1 MNMSTAI
8 GNQWIIALATLL
20 ASLILGYL
28 ARVLFI
34 RRIAGR
40 LARTDTDID
49 DLVLKS
55 VRGHVPFWFLL
66 GGLVLAARIVPVAP
80 HLGDLAVRAA
90 AAFLVISLSVAAASF
105 STALLRRRA
114 ARAGGTAAATSLSI
128 NVARASILALGG
140 LLLLSNLGISIT
152 PLLTAL
158 GVGSLAVAL
167 ALQPTLTN
175 FIAGVHISVA
185 RPIRVGDFVKLETG
199 AQGYV
204 EDINW
209 RATRIRELPN
219 NIIIVP
225 NSRVAE
231 MILTNFAMPEPEQAA
246 LVQVGVAYGSDMRK
260 VEQVT
265 CQVARE
271 TLRSVPGG
279 VPDFDPFI
287 RYHTFGDSSIN
298 FTVILRVKEFT
309 DRYLV
314 THEFMKRLKARYDE
328 DGIEIPFPQRVVHS
342 PAPLGVP
349 VKAKAIRL
357 AGGGSDG
364 P

>member
-1 MNMSTAI
+1 MSTAI
-8 GNQWIIALATLL
+8 GNQWIVALAILL
-20 ASLILGYL
+20 ASVIFGYL

-34 RRIAGR
+34 RRIAVI
-40 LARTDTDID
+40 LARTETDID
-49 DLVLKS
+49 DLFIKS
-55 VRGHVPFWFLL
+55 VRGHVPVWFLL
-66 GGLVLAARIVPVAP
+66 VGLVFAAHIAPVSP
-80 HLGDLAVRAA
+80 PMGDLAVRAA
-90 AAFLVISLSVAAASF
+90 AVLLMISLSIAAASF

-114 ARAGGTAAATSLSI
+114 ARAGGTVPATSLSV
-128 NVARASILALGG
+128 NVVRALILALGG
-140 LLLLSNLGISIT
+140 LLVLSNLGISIT

-185 RPIRVGDFVKLETG
+185 RPIRVGDFVQLETG

-204 EDINW
+204 EDIGW
-209 RATRIRELPN
+209 RATRIRELSN

-246 LVQVGVAYGSDMRK
+246 LVQVGVAYGSDMQK
-260 VEQVT
+260 VERVT

-271 TLRSVPGG
+271 TLASVQGG
-279 VPDFDPFI
+279 VGDFDPFI
-287 RYHTFGDSSIN
+287 RFHTFGDSSIN

-314 THEFMKRLKARYDE
+314 THEFMKRLKVRYDE
-328 DGIEIPFPQRVVHS
+328 EGIEIPFPQRVVHS
-342 PAPLGVP
+342 PALSGKPPTPG
-349 VKAKAIRL
+349 AIHL
-357 AGGGSDG
+357 TGGGG
-364 P
+364 HGL

>member
-1 MNMSTAI
+1 MSTAI

-34 RRIAGR
+34 RRIAGM

-49 DLVLKS
+49 DLLLKS

-66 GGLVLAARIVPVAP
+66 GGLVLAARIAPVAP
-80 HLGDLAVRAA
+80 HLGDFAVSAA
-90 AAFLVISLSVAAASF
+90 AVFLVISLSIAAASF
-105 STALLRRRA
+105 STALLRRRG
-114 ARAGGTAAATSLSI
+114 ARAGRAVAATSLSV
-128 NVARASILALGG
+128 NVVRASVLALGG
-140 LLLLSNLGISIT
+140 LLALSNLGISIT

-185 RPIRVGDFVKLETG
+185 RPIRVGDFVQLETG
-199 AQGYV
+199 TQGYV
-204 EDINW
+204 EDIGW

-225 NSRVAE
+225 NARVAE
-231 MILTNFAMPEPEQAA
+231 MILTNFAMPEPEQAT
-246 LVQVGVAYGSDMRK
+246 LIQVGVAYGSDMRK

-279 VPDFDPFI
+279 VPNFDPFI

-328 DGIEIPFPQRVVHS
+328 DGIEIPFPQRVVHF
-342 PAPLGVP
+342 PAPSGVP
-349 VKAKAIRL
+349 RMAKAIRL
-357 AGGGSDG
+357 AGGGSDR